1 MIYRAHFRLLFIL
14 LSVSLIPLT
23 GCESA
28 SSWYRHKRAN
38 PQEISRHLPQPEA
51 KQIDRAVI
59 EKEKHTLTVYAGNRV
74 LASYRVALGREP
86 TGAKN
91 CEGDYK
97 TPEGNYKIVA
107 QNPNSRF
114 YRSLLLNYPNA
125 NDIAVARQRNC
136 KPGGSVAIHGLENG
150 FEWVGRTHSSVD
162 WTNGCVAVTNQE
174 MDRLWKLLPV
184 GTSVEIRP

>member
-1 MIYRAHFRLLFIL
+1 MIYRSHSRLLLIL
-14 LSVSLIPLT
+14 LSVSLLPLV
-23 GCESA
+23 GCES

-38 PQEISRHLPQPEA
+38 PQEISRRLPQPA
-51 KQIDRAVI
+51 VKQIDRAVI
-59 EKEKHTLTVYAGNRV
+59 EKEKHMLTIYAGNQV
-74 LASYRVALGREP
+74 IASYRIALGREP

-91 CEGDYK
+91 CEGDYR
-97 TPEGNYKIVA
+97 TPEGRYKIVA

-114 YRSLLLNYPNA
+114 YRSLLLDYPNA

-136 KPGGSVAIHGLENG
+136 KPGGNVAIHGLQNG
-150 FEWVGRTHSSVD
+150 FEWVGRTHRDVD

-174 MDRLWKLLPV
+174 MDRLWKLMPV